1 MTTSYTSPDKLNA
14 EMKGIHMS
22 SMGVTLSELDFRNEP
37 KPDVAAANKQEAS
50 QVQNYLI
57 QVSMSEK
64 MKGAEKTL
72 SFEMALRMSPGV
84 AQMRSVSSA
93 NR

>member
-1 MTTSYTSPDKLNA
+1 
-14 EMKGIHMS
+14 MS